1 MQQTYGQGRIRRKR
15 GEQARCIR
23 PRSLAQ
29 IGGHR
34 QPQQRDIVL
43 RHRAQ
48 AAAAGKA
55 GGQPAQNECQQHQ
68 AVRLLS

>member
-1 MQQTYGQGRIRRKR
+1 M
-15 GEQARCIR
+15 CIR
-23 PRSLAQ
+23 DRLASVLVLL
-29 IGGHR
+29 IGSVYGSVAGFLGGKVD
-34 QPQQRDIVL
+34 QMCIRDR

>member
-15 GEQARCIR
+15 GEQMRCIR

-34 QPQQRDIVL
+34 KPQQRDIVL
-43 RHRAQ
+43 CYCSH
-48 AAAAGKA
+48 AAAADKA
-55 GGQPAQNECQQHQ
+55 HGQPAQNECQQHQ